1 MPHWSPLEM
10 VNACLEIETTR
21 DIAHSKLCVIQF
33 CFPRIF
39 FNVMQSLEEMG
50 EQFVTREARLQDE
63 KNRQNSIESI

>member
-1 MPHWSPLEM
+1 M

-21 DIAHSKLCVIQF
+21 DIAHSKLCVTQF
-33 CFPRIF
+33 CFSKNFPTLCKA
-39 FNVMQSLEEMG
+39 LEEMG